1 MHVCVCVCVYE
12 VTFIRCLVEFS
23 NTLESLPEERYL
35 TMRMS
40 YYDDKTPE
48 DYQPEFFQEGH
59 DAIKFISKPVKVRVG
74 SLKTPYMSME
84 LKFAGLDSYDILDEV
99 C

>member
-1 MHVCVCVCVYE
+1 MSTV

-59 DAIKFISKPVKVRVG
+59 DVIKV
-74 SLKTPYMSME
+74 LLE
-84 LKFAGLDSYDILDEV
+84 LTRCLLIAYV
-99 C
+99 